1 MVLMIKIMIVYWGQL
16 IISAKNED
24 DHDGAGGGG
33 EGGLQ
38 QGDRGW
44 KVLLRVQVQQQL
56 RH

>member
-38 QGDRGW
+38 QEDRGW
-44 KVLLRVQVQQQL
+44 KVLLRVQVHQL